1 MTISSFDFDADALIH
16 ELSASLLPSQ
26 RHAFIDA
33 AHQAL
38 QGVSCLGPGLAF
50 RLLAEIQRRHFEPP
64 DLRSDMLSARHQRS
78 KLRDGPPIGPATRED
93 RARRAMFQRPAG

>member
-1 MTISSFDFDADALIH
+1 MLPDEIDTLVH
-16 ELSASLLPSQ
+16 ELSVSLLPSQ

-64 DLRSDMLSARHQRS
+64 DLRSDMMSARQHQRS
-78 KLRDGPPIGPATRED
+78 KLRDGPPIGEQRED
-93 RARRAMFQRPAG
+93 RARRAMWARGA

>member
-1 MTISSFDFDADALIH
+1 MLPDEIDTLVH

-64 DLRSDMLSARHQRS
+64 DLRSDMMSARHQRS
-78 KLRDGPPIGPATRED
+78 KLRDGPPIGADDPRVGGRD
-93 RARRAMFQRPAG
+93 RRQFQAG